1 MQIVDSSSS
10 IDQLFGLGIAYH
22 YVLFRENC
30 FELLS
35 VDGSIFSSFLSFY
48 FIRESSLCTSQFV
61 WVWLVSCVS
70 SFLVIFCIVTHLS
83 LLLSFYIPLCR
94 SLSLPDFLSLHN
106 CTYNFISHR
115 LYLCLCA
122 LLNFSI

>member
-10 IDQLFGLGIAYH
+10 IDQLFGMGIAYH

-48 FIRESSLCTSQFV
+48 LRDESSLCTSQFV
-61 WVWLVSCVS
+61 WTWLVSCIS
-70 SFLVIFCIVTHLS
+70 SFLVIFAS
-83 LLLSFYIPLCR
+83 LLIYLYFFLSISL
-94 SLSLPDFLSLHN
+94 SADLSLPDFLSLHN